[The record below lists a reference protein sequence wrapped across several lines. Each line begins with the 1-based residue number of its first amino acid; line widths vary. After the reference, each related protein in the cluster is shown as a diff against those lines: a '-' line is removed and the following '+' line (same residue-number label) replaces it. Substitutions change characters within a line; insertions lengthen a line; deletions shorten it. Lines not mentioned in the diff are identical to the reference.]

1 MANIAYIRVSTKD
14 QSTDRQYAL
23 FKERGIH
30 IDKFFDESKSGKDTD
45 REELKEMLKYIREDD
60 VVYIESISR
69 LARNTK
75 DFLGLVEQ
83 VSSCFLCLLR
93 CINWNGKIYW
103 NVNGKV
109 LLWH

>member
-45 REELKEMLKYIREDD
+45 RE
-60 VVYIESISR
+60 
-69 LARNTK
+69 
-75 DFLGLVEQ
+75 
-83 VSSCFLCLLR
+83 
-93 CINWNGKIYW
+93 
-103 NVNGKV
+103 
-109 LLWH
+109 